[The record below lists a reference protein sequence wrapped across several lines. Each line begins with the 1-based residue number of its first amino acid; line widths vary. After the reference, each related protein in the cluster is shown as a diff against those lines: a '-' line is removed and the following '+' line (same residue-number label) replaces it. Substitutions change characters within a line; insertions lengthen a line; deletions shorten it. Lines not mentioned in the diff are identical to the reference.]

1 MYLDKQDAI
10 KLAEDARRVISKLSN
25 WTPDEPG
32 MEDEREEINAA
43 ITDLEYMLEKLDEA
57 IEKSPT
63 NVRDENGNLI

>member
-10 KLAEDARRVISKLSN
+10 KLAEDARRVISKLSD